1 MFNAFKTDFIYYQQV
16 KNYEE
21 INDRIL
27 KSISEVEGTEG
38 RTWTYSKC
46 KTSYHSGNNQFLS
59 DDYYFNNIVWE
70 PYDTMLAE
78 DPNIIPFFDNRR
90 PMSSAVSEIWYNIY
104 TKGEYQEIHNHYISS
119 TTDDKGNIYDC
130 SFCFIYI
137 VELPLDE
144 KNTTVF
150 TRSQNLL
157 PTNSANRQNIATSEI
172 DDIDVGT
179 VIIFPSHLD
188 HYVLP
193 FWSDGRRVTVS
204 GNISTLYSS
213 N

>member
-1 MFNAFKTDFIYYQQV
+1 MFNIFKTDFIYHQRIN
-16 KNYEE
+16 NYEE
-21 INDRIL
+21 INDKIL
-27 KSISEVEGTEG
+27 NRISELDGTEG

-46 KTSYHSGNNQFLS
+46 KTSYHSGDNSFLS
-59 DDYYFNNIVWE
+59 DSYLLDNILWE
-70 PYDTMLAE
+70 PYDKMLDE
-78 DPNIIPFFDNRR
+78 DRNVIPFHDNTR
-90 PMSSAVSEIWYNIY
+90 PKASHITDIWYNIY
-104 TKGEYQEIHNHYISS
+104 TKGEYQEVHNHAIP
-119 TTDDKGNIYDC
+119 DKNVDGDIYSC

-137 VELPLDE
+137 AELPLGE

-150 TRSQNLL
+150 TRTQPMLGSF
-157 PTNSANRQNIATSEI
+157 TANRDNIATSEI
-172 DDIDVGT
+172 DEIGVGS

-204 GNISTLYSS
+204 GNISTSYSS

>member
-1 MFNAFKTDFIYYQQV
+1 MFNTFKTDFIYHQRIN
-16 KNYEE
+16 NYEE
-21 INDRIL
+21 INESIL
-27 KSISEVEGTEG
+27 EKISDLDGTEG

-46 KTSYHSGNNQFLS
+46 KTSYHNGENDFLR
-59 DDYYFNNIVWE
+59 DDYYLKDMVWD
-70 PYDTMLAE
+70 PYDRMLTG
-78 DPNIIPFFDNRR
+78 DRDVIPFFDNNR
-90 PMSSAVSEIWYNIY
+90 PKSSGISEIWYNIY
-104 TKGEYQEIHNHYISS
+104 TKGEYQEIHNHS
-119 TTDDKGNIYDC
+119 TPSTNLDGDIYDC

-137 VELPLDE
+137 VELPDGE

-150 TRSQNLL
+150 TKVQPMLGAS
-157 PTNSANRQNIATSEI
+157 TANRVNIATSEI
-172 DDIDVGT
+172 DELGVGS

-204 GNISTLYSS
+204 GNISTLYGI